1 MLNLVNM
8 QSFCKCITAVPDSLA
23 TSVCSGITCTPTN
36 NKLIR
41 LPQVITCMPCAATGM
56 LCPAVADRSIQYT
69 MNVCGCVISAHT
81 YMYVYDVRMLKL
93 KL

>member
-1 MLNLVNM
+1 MLKLVNM
-8 QSFCKCITAVPDSLA
+8 KSLCECITAVPDFLA
-23 TSVCSGITCTPTN
+23 TRVCSGITPT
-36 NKLIR
+36 KLIR
-41 LPQVITCMPCAATGM
+41 LPQVIMPCAATGM
-56 LCPAVADRSIQYT
+56 LCSAVADRSIQYT